1 MAKEKYYEKGFS
13 YINLDPAEDV
23 WDFSYSM
30 HKNQNGTHFDLRLY
44 CPSMSENVYSWNS
57 DKHLLRQAYPT
68 TIRRTKDHS
77 IRWLTFSGDY
87 FSKKG
92 QKNTVKIIESG
103 PASLIE
109 SVKNKYYVFSTNDR
123 IFRLEHSDGK
133 KFLYIPIAGLIK

>member
-1 MAKEKYYEKGFS
+1 MAKDKYYERGYS
-13 YINLDPAEDV
+13 YINLDTNEVD

-44 CPSMSENVYSWNS
+44 CPATSDNVYSWNA

-68 TIRRTKDHS
+68 VIRRTRDHD
-77 IRWLTFSGDY
+77 IRWLTFAGDY

-109 SVKNKYYVFSTNDR
+109 SVKNKYYVFSTKDR
-123 IFRLEHSDGK
+123 IFRIEHSGGK